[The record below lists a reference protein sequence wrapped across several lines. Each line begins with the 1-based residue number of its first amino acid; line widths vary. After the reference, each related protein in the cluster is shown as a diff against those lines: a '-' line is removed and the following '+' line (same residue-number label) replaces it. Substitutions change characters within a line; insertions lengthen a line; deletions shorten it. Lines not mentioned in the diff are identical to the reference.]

1 MHSSELLVHLGRR
14 DLNRVL
20 FYKGFFSMKFFLKL
34 SCVTTSKVIF
44 CILKNQF
51 IKPYKSRIGDDA
63 QYGADHI

>member
-34 SCVTTSKVIF
+34 SCVTTKVLF
-44 CILKNQF
+44 KYLQNLRN
-51 IKPYKSRIGDDA
+51 SD
-63 QYGADHI
+63 